1 MSSGIPPRTREE
13 QIAYHNEV
21 IRQNELARPKVH
33 FSRATRRVLVVFL
46 YVVLSAFVFGH
57 YALSVGVTSSGILL
71 SNYWIVPLIPFY
83 AVIYSVGGIG
93 QWAGRRKLDEH
104 ERAAGEQ
111 ATATAYGAVFI
122 GIFLLLIDAIVVN
135 YKLGLPVPTLDMYLV
150 WPLFWLAVSLP
161 QAILAW
167 TLPDPASEP
176 KI

>member
-33 FSRATRRVLVVFL
+33 FSRAKRRILVAFMYL
-46 YVVLSAFVFGH
+46 VLSAFALGHHVLSGAFPIFGIP
-57 YALSVGVTSSGILL
+57 LGD
-71 SNYWIVPLIPFY
+71 YWIWPLIPFY
-83 AVIYSVGGIG
+83 AVIFSVGGLG
-93 QWAGRRKLDEH
+93 QWTGRNKLDEH
-104 ERAAGEQ
+104 ERAVGDQ
-111 ATATAYGAVFI
+111 ATATAYKVVFV
-122 GIFLLLIDAIVVN
+122 GIFLVLIDAIVVN
-135 YKLGLPVPTLDMYLV
+135 YKLGLPVPPFDMYLV

-176 KI
+176 E